1 MRRRSFLY
9 NIGAGS
15 LLLLGVSCKKLIEIP
30 PNPPTAIT
38 EAQQFSDS
46 ATTMAA
52 VAGVYTYGAYG
63 MGFTYNDGQ
72 LSWST
77 GVSGDEL
84 VYAGSSSNTE
94 AKQFYDNG
102 LTPIN
107 SVLGNSWSLPYTGI
121 YPVNVIM
128 ERVENSPALSA
139 TLKKR
144 VRSEMKVVRAL
155 YYFNL
160 VNLFGPVPI
169 VTSSD
174 YRVNT
179 QLGRSSVDSVYALV
193 FSDLEEAM
201 QGLTVDYPSDGHAR
215 PNLYTAEFL
224 LAKARLYRGEWQKA
238 YDAVNDII
246 ESHMYTLETDLNNV
260 FLRGS
265 TEAIWQIPAVGPYS
279 TTAEAS
285 QYIPYSS
292 GVVPSYI
299 LSPSL
304 LDAFETDDQ
313 RPANWAKKI
322 TVTLDGVDRDVY
334 HPYKYKNVYPSS
346 TVEDY
351 MIFRLADAYLIR
363 AEAAA
368 HLDNTAQAI
377 DDIDEVRKRAGLSGT
392 TAVTKDEVLAAVAKE
407 RFTELFTEWGNRWFD
422 LKRTGVIDAVM
433 SAVKP
438 NWKPYAALF
447 PVPRN
452 QIVLDPNLKQN
463 PGYN

>member
-1 MRRRSFLY
+1 MRKRSFLHTM
-9 NIGAGS
+9 GAGS
-15 LLLLGVSCKKLIEIP
+15 LLLLSVSCKKLIEIP

-52 VAGVYTYGAYG
+52 VAGVYTYSAYG

-84 VYAGSSSNTE
+84 VYAGSSSNAE
-94 AKQFYDNG
+94 VKQFYDNG

-107 SVLGNSWSLPYTGI
+107 GVLSNSWSSPYTGI

-128 ERVENSPALSA
+128 ERVNNNPVLSA

-174 YRVNT
+174 YNANIR
-179 QLGRSSVDSVYALV
+179 LSRSSVDSVYTLV
-193 FSDLEEAM
+193 FSDLEDAM
-201 QGLTVDYPSDGHAR
+201 QGLTPDYPSDGHAR

-238 YDAVNDII
+238 YDAANDII
-246 ESHMYTLETDLNNV
+246 ESHAYALETDLNNV

-265 TEAIWQIPAVGPYS
+265 TEAIWQIPAIGPYS

-285 QYIPYSS
+285 QYIPYAS
-292 GVVPSYI
+292 GVVPAYI

-304 LDAFETDDQ
+304 LNAFEPDDQ
-313 RPANWAKKI
+313 RLVNWANKI
-322 TVTLDGVDRDVY
+322 TVNIGGVDRDVY
-334 HPYKYKNVYPSS
+334 HPYKYKNYYPG
-346 TVEDY
+346 TTTEDF
-351 MIFRLADAYLIR
+351 MVFRLADLYLIR

-368 HLDNTAQAI
+368 QLDNIGAAI
-377 DDIDEVRKRAGLSGT
+377 TDIDAVRSRAGLGGT
-392 TAVTKDEVLAAVAKE
+392 TAATKDEVLAAVQKE
-407 RFTELFTEWGNRWFD
+407 RQTELFTEWGNRWFD
-422 LKRTGVIDAVM
+422 LKRTGTIDAVL

-438 NWKPYAALF
+438 NWKPYCALF
-447 PVPRN
+447 PIPRA
-452 QIVLDPNLKQN
+452 QIILDPNLKQN

>member
-1 MRRRSFLY
+1 MRKRSFLY

-30 PNPPTAIT
+30 ANPPTAIT

-46 ATTMAA
+46 ATAMAA
-52 VAGVYTYGAYG
+52 VAGVYTYGNYG
-63 MGFTYNDGQ
+63 MGFTYNDGL
-72 LSWST
+72 LSWTT

-84 VYAGSSSNTE
+84 VYAGSGNAET
-94 AKQFYDNG
+94 KQFYDNG
-102 LTPIN
+102 LTSIN
-107 SVLGNSWSLPYTGI
+107 GVLNSSWSYPYTGI

-128 ERVENSPALSA
+128 DRVSNSPVLSA

-144 VRSEMKVVRAL
+144 VVSEMKVLRAL

-169 VTSSD
+169 VTNSN
-174 YRVNT
+174 YRANAP
-179 QLGRSSVDSVYALV
+179 LGRSSVDSVYTLIL
-193 FSDLEEAM
+193 SDLTEAM
-201 QGLTVDYPSDGHAR
+201 QGLTVEYPSDGHAR
-215 PNLYTAEFL
+215 PNLYTAEFML
-224 LAKARLYRGEWQKA
+224 SKVHLYRGEWQKA
-238 YDAVNDII
+238 YDAANDVI
-246 ESHMYTLETDLNNV
+246 ESQVYTLETDLNNV

-304 LDAFETDDQ
+304 LSAFEPGDQ
-313 RPANWAKKI
+313 RLVNWANKI
-322 TVTLDGVDRDVY
+322 TVNIGGVDRDVY

-346 TVEDY
+346 TTEDF
-351 MIFRLADAYLIR
+351 MVFRLADLYLIR

-368 HLDNTAQAI
+368 HLDNTDQAI
-377 DDIDEVRKRAGLSGT
+377 DDIDEVRTRAGLSGT

-422 LKRTGVIDAVM
+422 LKRTGTIDAVLG
-433 SAVKP
+433 AEKP
-438 NWKPYAALF
+438 NWKPFCALY
-447 PVPRN
+447 PVPRS
-452 QIVLDPNLKQN
+452 QIILDPNLKQN

>member
-15 LLLLGVSCKKLIEIP
+15 LLLLSVSCKKLIEIA

-63 MGFTYNDGQ
+63 MGFTYNDGI

-84 VYAGSSSNTE
+84 IFTGTSSSAE
-94 AKQFYDNG
+94 VKQFNDNG
-102 LTPIN
+102 LTSMNGI
-107 SVLGNSWSLPYTGI
+107 VGTAWSSPYTGI

-128 ERVENSPALSA
+128 ERVEASPALSA
-139 TLKKR
+139 TLKKQ
-144 VRSEMKVVRAL
+144 VTSEMKVVRAL

-160 VNLFGPVPI
+160 VNLFGPVPL
-169 VTSSD
+169 VTSSN
-174 YRVNT
+174 YNGNT
-179 QLGRSSVDSVYALV
+179 RLSRSSVDSVYGLV
-193 FSDLEEAM
+193 FSDLTEAM
-201 QGLTVDYPSDGHAR
+201 QGLTAAYPSDGHAR

-224 LAKARLYRGEWQKA
+224 LSKAHLYRGEWQKA
-238 YDAVNDII
+238 YDEANDII
-246 ESHMYTLETDLNNV
+246 ESHVYTLETDLNNV

-279 TTAEAS
+279 TTQEAT
-285 QYIPYSS
+285 QFIPYTS
-292 GVVPSYI
+292 GIVPSYI

-304 LDAFETDDQ
+304 LNAFEQDDQ
-313 RPANWAKKI
+313 RLVNWANKL
-322 TVTLDGVDRDVY
+322 TVSVGGVDRDVY
-334 HPYKYKNVYPSS
+334 HPYKYKNYYPSS
-346 TVEDY
+346 TTEDF
-351 MIFRLADAYLIR
+351 MVFRLADLYLIR

-368 HLDNTAQAI
+368 HLDNTSQAI
-377 DDIDEVRKRAGLSGT
+377 DDIDEVRTRAGLSGT

-407 RFTELFTEWGNRWFD
+407 RFTEMFTEWGNRWFD
-422 LKRTGVIDAVM
+422 LKRTGTIDAVL
-433 SAVKP
+433 SAEKP
-438 NWKPYAALF
+438 NWKPFCALY
-447 PVPRN
+447 PVPRS
-452 QIVLDPNLKQN
+452 QIILDPNLKQN